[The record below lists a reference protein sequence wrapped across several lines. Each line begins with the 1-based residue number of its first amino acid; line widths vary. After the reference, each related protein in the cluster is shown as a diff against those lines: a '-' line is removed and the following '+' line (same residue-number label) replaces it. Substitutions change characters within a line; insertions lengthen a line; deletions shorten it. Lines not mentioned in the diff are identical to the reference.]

1 MEFFKR
7 RTNIDF
13 MGKRSRWYAISA
25 TLILASVALL
35 LVRGLNFGIDFTGGV
50 VVEVSFT
57 QAADLDKVR
66 GALAAQGYEEAVVQS
81 FGTSK
86 DVLIRLLPDGGKDV
100 TAVSQGVLAA
110 VKSYDPTAELRR
122 TEVVGA
128 QVGAE
133 LAEQG
138 ALAALF
144 AFLFIMGYVALR
156 FQWKL
161 GVGSIV
167 AAMHDPIIIL
177 GLFAATQMTFDLP
190 ALAAI
195 LAIVGYSL
203 NDTVVVFD
211 RIRERFVLT
220 RKGHARRDHEP
231 GHQRNA
237 VAHLDDQRHDADRGA
252 VTAADRGGHAAR
264 LLDRAPGRRPGRHVF
279 VDLHREFDRARPQAH
294 CARPAARAE
303 RKGRRRRH
311 ALRGM
316 ASARSFG
323 RIRSASHD

>member
-1 MEFFKR
+1 MEFFKKK
-7 RTNIDF
+7 TSIDF

-25 TLILASVALL
+25 ILILASIGFL

-50 VVEVSFT
+50 VVEVAFT
-57 QAADLDKVR
+57 QAADIDEVR
-66 GALAAQGYEEAVVQS
+66 AALAAKGYDEAVVQS
-81 FGTSK
+81 FGTTR
-86 DVLIRLLPDGGKDV
+86 DVLVRLLPEPGQDV
-100 TAVSQGVLAA
+100 NAVSRDVMAA

-144 AFLFIMGYVALR
+144 AFLFIMGYVAMR

-161 GVGSIV
+161 GVGSII

-177 GLFAATQMTFDLP
+177 GMFAATQMTFDLP

-211 RIRERFVLT
+211 RIRERFVMT
-220 RKGHARRDHEP
+220 RKGTPTEIINLAINETLSRTLMTSFTTLT
-231 GHQRNA
+231 A
-237 VAHLDDQRHDADRGA
+237 VLS
-252 VTAADRGGHAAR
+252 
-264 LLDRAPGRRPGRHVF
+264 LLLIAGDM
-279 VDLHREFDRARPQAH
+279 
-294 CARPAARAE
+294 
-303 RKGRRRRH
+303 
-311 ALRGM
+311 LRGFSIALAVGLVVGTYSSIYI
-316 ASARSFG
+316 ASAIALDLKLNARDLMPVQKEKD
-323 RIRSASHD
+323 AVDDMP

>member
-1 MEFFKR
+1 MEFFKKK
-7 RTNIDF
+7 TSIDF

-25 TLILASVALL
+25 ALIVASLALL
-35 LVRGLNFGIDFTGGV
+35 LFRGLNLGIDFTGGV
-50 VVEVSFT
+50 VVEVSFS

-66 GALAAQGYEEAVVQS
+66 GALASKGYDEAVVQS

-86 DVLIRLLPDGGKDV
+86 DVLIRLLPEEGKDV
-100 TAVSQGVLAA
+100 NAVSRDVLAA

-122 TEVVGA
+122 SEVVGA

-177 GLFAATQMTFDLP
+177 GLFSATQMTFDLP

-220 RKGHARRDHEP
+220 RKGTPAEIINLAINETLSRTLMTSVTTMT
-231 GHQRNA
+231 A
-237 VAHLDDQRHDADRGA
+237 VLS
-252 VTAADRGGHAAR
+252 
-264 LLDRAPGRRPGRHVF
+264 LLLIAGDM
-279 VDLHREFDRARPQAH
+279 
-294 CARPAARAE
+294 
-303 RKGRRRRH
+303 
-311 ALRGM
+311 LRGFSIALAVGVVVGTYSSIYI
-316 ASARSFG
+316 ASSIALDLKLTARDLLPVQKETD
-323 RIRSASHD
+323 AVDEMP